1 MSKFKLGQTVFAKS
15 QEYGLVKGPIL
26 KLDAGISRDAV
37 VILDKQ
43 GNEIVL
49 LEELCHIHI
58 LDEATKMVA
67 RWKKEGFNG
76 VRFFECYIENV
87 NTLED
92 FLSDGFTKEDHEQFV
107 KDYVVF
113 VASPQE
119 PLDFGDDNEYTSV
132 RFNKRRFIRHLMKE
146 MTRVLGDDIEIIHR
160 ESCQEFEIS
169 RKKQS

>member
-1 MSKFKLGQTVFAKS
+1 MKFKLGQTVFAES
-15 QEYGLVKGPIL
+15 EEYGIVKGPIF

-43 GNEIVL
+43 GNEIVM
-49 LEELCHIHI
+49 LEERCRIHI

-67 RWKKEGFNG
+67 QWKRGGFNG
-76 VRFFECYIENV
+76 VRFCECYVEKV

-92 FLSDGFTKEDHEQFV
+92 FLSDGFTKEDHEQFI

-119 PLDFGDDNEYTSV
+119 PLEFGDDNEYTSV
-132 RFNKRRFIRHLMKE
+132 RFNQRKFFQDLYRE
-146 MTRVLGDDIEIIHR
+146 MGSILGTDIEIIHR
-160 ESCQEFEIS
+160 PSCHEFEVS
-169 RKKQS
+169 RKKQA